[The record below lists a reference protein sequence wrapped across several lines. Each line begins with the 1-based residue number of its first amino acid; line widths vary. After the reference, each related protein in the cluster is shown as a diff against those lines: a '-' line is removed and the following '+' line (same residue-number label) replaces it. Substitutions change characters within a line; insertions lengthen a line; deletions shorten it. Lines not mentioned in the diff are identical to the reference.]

1 MANVTQ
7 ELFNAVNTIA
17 KQEGLEVILHRPTQ
31 YRAEKPI
38 GYISNI
44 SWYGEATKDI
54 GATGELV
61 ISFILWSNG
70 DDVIKFADYQMNLVA
85 AFQQTIMTSH
95 YVYTPTNSL
104 NMMVTEITEQEQNI
118 RNGTINFHWK
128 YSTR

>member
-7 ELFNAVNTIA
+7 ELFNAVNKIA
-17 KQEGLEVILHRPTQ
+17 QENDLEIILHRPTQ
-31 YRAEKPI
+31 YHAEKPL

-54 GATGELV
+54 GSTGELV
-61 ISFILWSNG
+61 FALIVWTDG
-70 DDVIKFADYQMNLVA
+70 DDVIGFADFQMNLVA
-85 AFQQTIMTSH
+85 ALQRSILTQN
-95 YVYTPTNSL
+95 YVYEPTNSL
-104 NMMVTEITEQEQNI
+104 NMMVNEITEHEQNI